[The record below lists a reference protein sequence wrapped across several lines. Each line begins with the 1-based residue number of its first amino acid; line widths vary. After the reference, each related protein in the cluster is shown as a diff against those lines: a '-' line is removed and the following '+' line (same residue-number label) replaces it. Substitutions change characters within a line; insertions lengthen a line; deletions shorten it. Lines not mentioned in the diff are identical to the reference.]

1 MKAPAINAR
10 LNELCAMARSI
21 GLKNALQAC
30 RPYNPAKSRSAWR
43 NAYVIAMGS
52 CEMDYKSLE
61 WLRAMAGAEAW
72 GAI

>member
-1 MKAPAINAR
+1 MKAPAINAK
-10 LNELCAMARSI
+10 LNELCAMARSV

-30 RPYNPAKSRSAWR
+30 RPGVLKDRSAWR
-43 NAYVIAMGS
+43 NAYVIAKTS

>member
-10 LNELCAMARSI
+10 LNELCAMARSV

-30 RPYNPAKSRSAWR
+30 RPGALKNRSAWR
-43 NAYVIAMGS
+43 NAYVIAKAS
-52 CEMDYKSLE
+52 CEIDFKSIE